1 MSSIFDPLLVFVLL
15 LNLFVLGASRL
26 RAVVGASA
34 LQGIC
39 LGVLAILAHEQV
51 TAEVVIVG
59 LIAICFKAILIPQ
72 LLYKAMRDVAIARD
86 VEPLIGFIPSLV
98 IGAIGTTFSVLFAQ
112 TLPVVPSFE
121 GSLILPASFAT
132 VLTGCL
138 VVSTR
143 RKAITQV
150 VGYLILENGIFIM
163 GLGLLDAMPFLVE
176 IGVLLDLF
184 VAIFVM
190 GIILNHISREF
201 GRTDAA
207 ELTSLKE

>member
-26 RAVVGASA
+26 RAVIGASA

-98 IGAIGTTFSVLFAQ
+98 IGAVGTTFSVLFDE
-112 TLPVVPSFE
+112 LSP
-121 GSLILPASFAT
+121 
-132 VLTGCL
+132 
-138 VVSTR
+138 
-143 RKAITQV
+143 
-150 VGYLILENGIFIM
+150 
-163 GLGLLDAMPFLVE
+163 
-176 IGVLLDLF
+176 
-184 VAIFVM
+184 
-190 GIILNHISREF
+190 
-201 GRTDAA
+201 RT
-207 ELTSLKE
+207 T